1 MGGSFG
7 FGGSDAVTEF
17 NVRPRPGGGGDGAR
31 SQPELGISVTVYPL
45 DVFFAPTVTRTDA
58 HELVCRG
65 ARSAAELAGR
75 LVTFQCDRF
84 GAPTRRPSATRARSA
99 RCVDP
104 DGLTSEQLPV
114 RVELTGIRGQ
124 TTIARSGDAGG
135 PAQAPNHVVRVA
147 TAVDGPRYADLWLDA
162 VR

>member
-1 MGGSFG
+1 M
-7 FGGSDAVTEF
+7 
-17 NVRPRPGGGGDGAR
+17 
-31 SQPELGISVTVYPL
+31 YPL

-84 GAPTRRPSATRARSA
+84 GAPAATIGDAGA
-99 RCVDP
+99 VCAVVDP
-104 DGLTSEQLPV
+104 DGLTTEQLPV

-124 TTIARSGDAGG
+124 TTIARSGDADG